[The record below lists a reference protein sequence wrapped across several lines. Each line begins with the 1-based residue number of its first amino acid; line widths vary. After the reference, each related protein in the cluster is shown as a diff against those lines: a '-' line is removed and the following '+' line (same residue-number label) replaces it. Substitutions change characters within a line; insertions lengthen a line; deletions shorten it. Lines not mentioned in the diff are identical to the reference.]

1 MFTLVLIIH
10 IIVSLILIVS
20 ILLQVGKG
28 ATIGST
34 FGGSAGSQTLFGSAG
49 PATFLSQVTTGAAV
63 IFLLTSLYLTYS
75 SSKKRTSSIMSNVP
89 QVTKPVEDAGAAP
102 QTLPAPETTPAPV
115 PEGQK

>member
-1 MFTLVLIIH
+1 MFTIVLIIH
-10 IIVSLILIVS
+10 IIVSIILIVS
-20 ILLQVGKG
+20 VLLQVGKG

-75 SSKKRTSSIMSNVP
+75 SSQKRTASIMSGVP
-89 QVTKPVEDAGAAP
+89 QLTKPVDDAGAAP
-102 QTLPAPETTPAPV
+102 QAVPAPQTAPAPV